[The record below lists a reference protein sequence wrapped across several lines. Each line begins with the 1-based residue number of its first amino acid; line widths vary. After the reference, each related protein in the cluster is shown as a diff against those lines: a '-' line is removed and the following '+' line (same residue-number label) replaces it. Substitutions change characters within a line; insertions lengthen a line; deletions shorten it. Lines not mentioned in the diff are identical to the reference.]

1 MRSMADSK
9 RPGEKGAGIH
19 VGHRKRVKDEFL
31 ACGLEGLPP
40 HRVLELLL
48 FYAIPQ
54 GDVNPLAHALLEHFG
69 TLSDVFHA
77 TYEELLKV
85 KGVGPNTAVLIQ
97 LIPAIGARY
106 LADRVSLSGRLTR
119 PEEYM
124 EVLEPYFFGARTEL
138 CYLLCMDGKEKLI
151 TCRKLG
157 EGILNQV
164 PVASRKV
171 VEDAL
176 SCNAALV
183 VLAHNHL
190 SGLATP
196 SPADVQSTRHLAR
209 LLREVNVT
217 LVDHLVVADGDMVS
231 MAQSGY
237 LQF

>member
-1 MRSMADSK
+1 MGVHD
-9 RPGEKGAGIH
+9 
-19 VGHRKRVKDEFL
+19 GHRSRMKERFRGH
-31 ACGLEGLPP
+31 GLENFNDINA
-40 HRVLELLL
+40 LELLL

-69 TLSDVFHA
+69 TLSDVFQA

-85 KGVGPNTAVLIQ
+85 RGIGPNAAALIQ
-97 LIPAIGARY
+97 LVPAIGARY
-106 LADRVSLSGRLTR
+106 MADRVSLSGRLTR
-119 PEEYM
+119 PEDYM
-124 EVLEPYFFGARTEL
+124 EVLEPYFFGARVEL

-171 VEDAL
+171 VEEAL

-183 VLAHNHL
+183 VLAHNHV

-217 LVDHLVVADGDMVS
+217 LVDHLIFTDGDMVS
-231 MAQSGY
+231 MSQSGY
-237 LQF
+237 LDF

>member
-1 MRSMADSK
+1 MADGK
-9 RPGEKGAGIH
+9 QGGAKGPSVH
-19 VGHRKRVKDEFL
+19 TGHRKRVKEEFL
-31 ACGLEGLPP
+31 ARGLEGLPD

-54 GDVNPLAHALLEHFG
+54 GDVNPLAHALLDHFG

-85 KGVGPNTAVLIQ
+85 RGIGPNAAVLIQ

-106 LADRVSLSGRLTR
+106 MADRVSLSGRLTR
-119 PEEYM
+119 PEDYM
-124 EVLEPYFFGARTEL
+124 EVLEPYFFGARVEL
-138 CYLLCMDGKEKLI
+138 CYMLCMDGKEKLI

-171 VEDAL
+171 VEEAL

-183 VLAHNHL
+183 VLAHNHV

-196 SPADVQSTRHLAR
+196 SPADVQSTQHLAR

-217 LVDHLVVADGDMVS
+217 LVDHLVITDGDMVS

>member
-1 MRSMADSK
+1 MADGKQGGTK
-9 RPGEKGAGIH
+9 RPSVH
-19 VGHRKRVKDEFL
+19 TGHRKRVKEEFL
-31 ACGLEGLPP
+31 ARGLEGLPD

-69 TLSDVFHA
+69 TLSDVFQA

-85 KGVGPNTAVLIQ
+85 RGIGPNAAALIQ
-97 LIPAIGARY
+97 LVPAIGARY
-106 LADRVSLSGRLTR
+106 MADRVSLSGRLTR
-119 PEEYM
+119 PEDYM
-124 EVLEPYFFGARTEL
+124 EVLEPYFFGARVEL

-171 VEDAL
+171 VEEAL

-183 VLAHNHL
+183 VLAHNHV

-217 LVDHLVVADGDMVS
+217 LVDHLIFTDGDMVS
-231 MAQSGY
+231 MSQSGY
-237 LQF
+237 LDF